1 MKLDERR
8 NFIPLCLWRVSVDHV
23 DSSTLSERTPCP
35 YHLISRFFTLNLC
48 KNAHPISSS
57 DSQRISCSYICLYS
71 CITLFYECA
80 GTQLLTNLRIATVY
94 HRIETACYIELPSQF
109 QCGKKICFICNY
121 DIMLFCECVGI
132 QLLTKLNSLQFDT
145 TVIYLSTLF
154 WVVTPRR
161 VGS

>member
-1 MKLDERR
+1 MTLDERR

-23 DSSTLSERTPCP
+23 DSSTFSERTPCH

-48 KNAHPISSS
+48 KNSHPISSG

-80 GTQLLTNLRIATVY
+80 GTQLLTNLRITTVY

-109 QCGKKICFICNY
+109 QCGKKSV
-121 DIMLFCECVGI
+121 LFVTMTSWYFVNVSEYNCL
-132 QLLTKLNSLQFDT
+132 QNSTHFSLTRL
-145 TVIYLSTLF
+145 
-154 WVVTPRR
+154 
-161 VGS
+161 